1 MQRGLRCEDLKR
13 ELRGA
18 GRGSRVG
25 WRRDRGLR
33 GLGGLTEVRE
43 AGADKRGG
51 RPQSDGRQMARLCY
65 PSSFSFALLFLPPPP
80 VLCGGLDPL
89 LVLGGHFA
97 LFVRGGVRGA
107 LRGSGG
113 HVAVRAPN

>member
-1 MQRGLRCEDLKR
+1 M
-13 ELRGA
+13 RGA
-18 GRGSRVG
+18 GRG
-25 WRRDRGLR
+25 
-33 GLGGLTEVRE
+33 LTEVRG

-97 LFVRGGVRGA
+97 LLVRGGVRGA
-107 LRGSGG
+107 LRGGGG
-113 HVAVRAPN
+113 HVAVRVLHQPN

>member
-1 MQRGLRCEDLKR
+1 MVGARGGRGLAEV
-13 ELRGA
+13 
-18 GRGSRVG
+18 RGS
-25 WRRDRGLR
+25 
-33 GLGGLTEVRE
+33 
-43 AGADKRGG
+43 GADKRGG

-97 LFVRGGVRGA
+97 LLVRGA
-107 LRGSGG
+107 LRGGGG